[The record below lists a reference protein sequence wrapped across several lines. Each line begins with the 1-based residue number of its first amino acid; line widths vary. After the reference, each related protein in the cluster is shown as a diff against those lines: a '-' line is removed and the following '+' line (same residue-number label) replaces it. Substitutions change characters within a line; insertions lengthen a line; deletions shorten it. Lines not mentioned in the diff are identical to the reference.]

1 MSDERDANSNEAEAL
16 VRSALNSEMPPGVE
30 ERMRAQLAS
39 FRYRVATRRV
49 PFWRAPMRSR
59 VFRLSAAMAC
69 AVALIVAAQ
78 PFLTPAMPPTWAE
91 VGARFAS
98 VPFFGATV
106 YVKSGTLAEPVQL
119 ELWMSQG
126 GHLRMRAGNEVV
138 FGKDGEIVDTVVLP
152 GAPPSAETKSAR
164 ALIEAIANSL
174 ATAETFSL
182 DSFVR
187 ALPGQTVMAPPS
199 FNHEAS
205 IARDLVVFDMVSTE
219 GPEWIRIWALR
230 ESQLPVHVM
239 FWSPLD
245 GFSVDAVLIYSNQQ
259 PMTFFDPEAFRQSL
273 LTNSNVTGQAYL
285 LLDDPGG
292 RAVTPGDVER
302 TH

>member
-1 MSDERDANSNEAEAL
+1 MNHGDDTTRNEAEAL
-16 VRSALNSEMPPGVE
+16 VKDALNTDLPPEVEM
-30 ERMRAQLAS
+30 RMRRRLTA
-39 FRYRVATRRV
+39 FRQRVATRHV
-49 PFWRAPMRSR
+49 PFWRVSLHSR
-59 VFRLSAAMAC
+59 AFRLSAAMAC

-138 FGKDGEIVDTVVLP
+138 FGKDGKIVDTVVLP
-152 GAPPSAETKSAR
+152 GTPPNAETKSAR
-164 ALIEAIANSL
+164 ILIESIAGSL
-174 ATAETFSL
+174 AEAEDFSL

-205 IARDLVVFDMVSTE
+205 IARDLVVFDMLSTQ

-230 ESQLPVHVM
+230 ESQLPVRVL
-239 FWSPLD
+239 FWSPRD
-245 GFSVDAVLIYSNQQ
+245 GFSVDAVLMYSNQQ
-259 PMTFFDPEAFRQSL
+259 PMAFFDPEAFRQSL
-273 LTNSNVTGQAYL
+273 RANGDHTGQAYL

-292 RAVTPGDVER
+292 RAVTPEDVKQ
-302 TH
+302 TP